1 VIAGPDFHSRVPVI
15 FWVFQFWLPPGMTR
29 KRASVAGLG
38 EGVSSGVCVQRSGRK
53 QMDWKTLQEGL
64 GLTLEIKG
72 DLTPGQSPGDM
83 VVAELDPN
91 SKLG

>member
-1 VIAGPDFHSRVPVI
+1 
-15 FWVFQFWLPPGMTR
+15 
-29 KRASVAGLG
+29 
-38 EGVSSGVCVQRSGRK
+38 
-53 QMDWKTLQEGL
+53 MDWKTLQEGL